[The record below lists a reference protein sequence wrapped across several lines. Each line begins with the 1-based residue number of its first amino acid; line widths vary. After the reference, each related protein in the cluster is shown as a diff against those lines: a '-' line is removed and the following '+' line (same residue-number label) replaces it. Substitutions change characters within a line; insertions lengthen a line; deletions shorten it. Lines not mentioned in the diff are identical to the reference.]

1 MMFIL
6 IKVGIIYVN
15 VKLSLHLA
23 ATIRTN
29 SYNETVIV
37 THLFCCDNESNINWT
52 NSCTFHIFV
61 EHWVITLCGL
71 DTADELLNQVTSNEA
86 AYESQTKIVVPLFD
100 FLRNFPTLGKNKVH
114 IILK

>member
-6 IKVGIIYVN
+6 IKAEIIYVN
-15 VKLSLHLA
+15 VKLSLHYFVDLA

-61 EHWVITLCGL
+61 
-71 DTADELLNQVTSNEA
+71 DTE
-86 AYESQTKIVVPLFD
+86 
-100 FLRNFPTLGKNKVH
+100 
-114 IILK
+114 